1 MKILSFDEFKSI
13 NESITLKAIE
23 EGMVVVYSKNG
34 KETNYQYWICL
45 TDKENIK
52 KYVDSLKWNNDITD
66 ADRKRMKGMSKIL
79 VAHYNGSCDY
89 IEIDDVL
96 INNISYIYNPKL
108 KPKDMLDKN
117 TLKDL
122 RDECSDKNL
131 IYSKDVDL
139 KNMVLSKPDVP
150 FMNYG
155 LRLNDYMGVSR
166 GEMTYDLGG
175 VYGVRY

>member
-1 MKILSFDEFKSI
+1 MKTLSFDEFVAL

-23 EGMVVVYSKNG
+23 EGMVVVYSKSG
-34 KETNYQYWICL
+34 KETDYQYWICL
-45 TDKENIK
+45 TDKDMIK
-52 KYVDSLKWNNDITD
+52 KYVDDLKWKDTITD
-66 ADRKRMKGMSKIL
+66 ADRKKMKGMSKIL
-79 VAHYNGSCDY
+79 IAHYGGCCDY
-89 IEIDDVL
+89 IEIEDVL

-108 KPKDMLDKN
+108 KPKNMLDKN
-117 TLKDL
+117 TLKNL
-122 RDECSDKNL
+122 QDECSDKNL
-131 IYSKDVDL
+131 LYSKDVGL
-139 KNMVLSKPDVP
+139 NNMVLSKPDVP